1 MKIIYLLFFV
11 FLYSS
16 EQVFVACEGNYYQS
30 NGSLWTISDDEVYG
44 YEGNPLGQVVQSVLV
59 HEDKL
64 YVVVNVPGSIQVFD
78 IHEDGLTL
86 VDYVDTQYSG
96 PREMLIVDGYMY
108 FTNWYTAD
116 VKKLNLSTLEI
127 ENEIAMPGLP
137 EDIVLHDNKI
147 YVSIIMNSDWS
158 DGNLIASI
166 DTQSDSIVDT
176 YEVGSG
182 PGDILVFEDELYVSR
197 TFYDENWNAFYGT
210 SKINSNGDIVV
221 KNYGAGIAC
230 GGSVHALNGSVYRSF
245 NGGVAKLDQDL
256 NILEDTRVGDFNFYD
271 VYSIET
277 IDDKIYFGLSDFSAP
292 DEVVVLNS
300 QGLELNRFN
309 VGAIPGDFAVWNSCV
324 NDGDVNSD
332 SILNI
337 ADIVTVVYYVL
348 DESEYLCSADLN
360 NDGVMDVLDIVEMV
374 QEILGIESFRGAVN
388 WLHHHFPELKVNER
402 IKKLH
407 ISAKKQL
414 K

>member
-1 MKIIYLLFFV
+1 MKVIYLLFFV

-30 NGSLWTISDDEVYG
+30 NGSLWTIADDEVYG

-96 PREMLIVDGYMY
+96 PREMLIVGDYMY

-127 ENEIAMPGLP
+127 ESEIAMPGLP
-137 EDIVLHDNKI
+137 EDIVLHDGKV

-210 SKINSNGDIVV
+210 SKINSDGDVV
-221 KNYGAGIAC
+221 IKNYGAGVAC

-300 QGLELNRFN
+300 EGVELNRFN

-360 NDGVMDVLDIVEMV
+360 NDGTMDVLDIVEMV

>member
-96 PREMLIVDGYMY
+96 PREMLVVGDYMY

-116 VKKLNLSTLEI
+116 VKKLNLTTLEI
-127 ENEIAMPGLP
+127 ESEIAMPGLP
-137 EDIVLHDNKI
+137 EDIVLHDGKV

-210 SKINSNGDIVV
+210 SKINSNGDVV
-221 KNYGAGIAC
+221 IKNYGAGVAC

-300 QGLELNRFN
+300 EGVELNRFN
-309 VGAIPGDFAVWNSCV
+309 VGAIPGDFAIWNSCV

-332 SILNI
+332 NILNI

-360 NDGVMDVLDIVEMV
+360 NDGTMDVLDIVEMV

>member
-1 MKIIYLLFFV
+1 MKVIYLLFFV

-30 NGSLWTISDDEVYG
+30 NGSLWTIADDEVYG

-96 PREMLIVDGYMY
+96 PREMLIVGDYMY

-127 ENEIAMPGLP
+127 ESEIAMPGLP
-137 EDIVLHDNKI
+137 EDIVLHDGKV

-210 SKINSNGDIVV
+210 SKINSNGDVV
-221 KNYGAGIAC
+221 IKNYGAGVAC

-300 QGLELNRFN
+300 EGVELNRFN

-360 NDGVMDVLDIVEMV
+360 NDGTMDVLDIVEMV

>member
-30 NGSLWTISDDEVYG
+30 NGSLWTISNDEVYG

-78 IHEDGLTL
+78 INDNGLTM

-96 PREMLIVDGYMY
+96 PREMLVVGDYLY

-116 VKKLNLSTLEI
+116 VKKLNLLTLEI
-127 ENEIAMPGLP
+127 ESEIPMPGLP
-137 EDIVLHDNKI
+137 EDIVLYNDKI
-147 YVSIIMNSDWS
+147 YVSIMMNSDWS
-158 DGNLIASI
+158 DGSLLASI
-166 DTQSDSIVDT
+166 DMQSDSIVDT

-210 SKINSNGDIVV
+210 SKVNNQGEIVIN
-221 KNYGAGIAC
+221 NYGAGMAC
-230 GGSVHALNGSVYRSF
+230 GGSVHAINGSVYRSF
-245 NGGVAKLDQDL
+245 NGGIAKLDQNL
-256 NILEDTRVGDFNFYD
+256 NILEETRIGNFNHSD
-271 VYSIET
+271 VYSVET
-277 IDDKIYFGLSDFSAP
+277 IGDKIYFGLSDFSAP
-292 DEVVVLNS
+292 DEVVVLSNDG
-300 QGLELNRFN
+300 QELNRFN
-309 VGAIPGDFAVWNSCV
+309 VGAIPGDFAVWNSCL
-324 NDGDVNSD
+324 NNGDVNSD
-332 SILNI
+332 NVLNI
-337 ADIVTVVYYVL
+337 TDIVTVVYYVL
-348 DESEYLCSADLN
+348 DEAEYACSADIN
-360 NDGVMDVLDIVEMV
+360 SDGNMNILDVVEMV

-407 ISAKKQL
+407 KSAIKHL

>member
-96 PREMLIVDGYMY
+96 PREMLIVGDYMY

-127 ENEIAMPGLP
+127 ESEIAMPGLP
-137 EDIVLHDNKI
+137 EDIVLHDGKV

-210 SKINSNGDIVV
+210 SKINSNGDVV
-221 KNYGAGIAC
+221 IKNYGAGVAC

-300 QGLELNRFN
+300 EGVELNRFN
-309 VGAIPGDFAVWNSCV
+309 VGAIPGDFAIWNSCV

-332 SILNI
+332 NILNI

-360 NDGVMDVLDIVEMV
+360 NDGTMDVLDIVEMV

>member
-96 PREMLIVDGYMY
+96 PREMLIVDDYMY

>member
-16 EQVFVACEGNYYQS
+16 EQVFVSCEGNYYQS
-30 NGSLWTISDDEVYG
+30 NGSLWTISQDEIYE
-44 YEGNPLGQVVQSVLV
+44 YEGNPIGDVVQSVLV
-59 HEDKL
+59 HEDRL

-78 IHEDGLTL
+78 IHEDGLTA
-86 VDYVDTQYSG
+86 VGDIDTGFSG
-96 PREMLIVDGYMY
+96 PREMLVVGDYIY

-116 VKKLNLSTLEI
+116 VKKLNLETLQI
-127 ENEIAMPGLP
+127 EGGISMPGLP
-137 EDIVLHDNKI
+137 EDIVFHDDKI
-147 YVSIIMNSDWS
+147 YVSITMNSDWS

-166 DTQSDSIVDT
+166 DVQSDTLLDT
-176 YEVGSG
+176 YEVGPG
-182 PGDILVFEDELYVSR
+182 PGNILIFEDELYISR

-210 SKINSNGDIVV
+210 SKINSNGEVIV
-221 KNYGAGIAC
+221 KNYGAGVAC

-245 NGGVAKLDQDL
+245 NGGIAKLDQDL

-277 IDDKIYFGLSDFSAP
+277 IGDKIYFGLSDFTAP

-300 QGLELNRFN
+300 DGAELNRFD
-309 VGAIPGDFAVWNSCV
+309 VGAIPGDFAVWNSCS

-348 DESEYLCSADLN
+348 DEADYLCSADMN
-360 NDGVMDVLDIVEMV
+360 NDGTMDVLDIVEMV
-374 QEILGIESFRGAVN
+374 QEILGIESFRGAAN
-388 WLHHHFPELKVNER
+388 WLNHHFPELKVNER

-407 ISAKKQL
+407 LSAKKQL

>member
-96 PREMLIVDGYMY
+96 PREMLIVDDYMY

-166 DTQSDSIVDT
+166 DTQSDSILDT

-300 QGLELNRFN
+300 EGVELNRFN

-332 SILNI
+332 NILNI

>member
-1 MKIIYLLFFV
+1 MKVIYLLFFV

-30 NGSLWTISDDEVYG
+30 NGSLWTIADDEVYG

-96 PREMLIVDGYMY
+96 PREMLIVGDYMY

-127 ENEIAMPGLP
+127 ESEIAMPGLP
-137 EDIVLHDNKI
+137 EDIVLHDGKV

-210 SKINSNGDIVV
+210 SKINSDGDVV
-221 KNYGAGIAC
+221 IKNYGAGVAC
-230 GGSVHALNGSVYRSF
+230 GGSVHALNGNVYRSF

-256 NILEDTRVGDFNFYD
+256 NILENTRVGDFNFYD

-300 QGLELNRFN
+300 QGVELNRFN

-332 SILNI
+332 NILNI

>member
-30 NGSLWTISDDEVYG
+30 NGSLWTISEDEVYG

-96 PREMLIVDGYMY
+96 PREMLIVGDYMY

-116 VKKLNLSTLEI
+116 VKKLNLETLEI
-127 ENEIAMPGLP
+127 ESEIPMPGLP
-137 EDIVLHDNKI
+137 EDIVLHDGKI
-147 YVSIIMNSDWS
+147 YVSIIMNGDWS
-158 DGNLIASI
+158 DGNLVASI
-166 DTQSDSIVDT
+166 DLQSDLILDT

-182 PGDILVFEDELYVSR
+182 PGDILVFEDEIYVSR

-210 SKINSNGDIVV
+210 SKIGSGGEVV
-221 KNYGAGIAC
+221 IKNYGAGIAC

-256 NILEDTRVGDFNFYD
+256 NILEDTRIGSFNFYD

-277 IDDKIYFGLSDFSAP
+277 IGDKIYFGLSDFSAP

-300 QGLELNRFN
+300 EGVELNRFD

-324 NDGDVNSD
+324 NNGDVNSD
-332 SILNI
+332 SVLNI

-348 DESEYLCSADLN
+348 DESDYLCSADMN
-360 NDGVMDVLDIVEMV
+360 NDGVMDVLDVVEMV
-374 QEILGIESFRGAVN
+374 QEVLGIESFRGAVN

-407 ISAKKQL
+407 KSAIKHL

>member
-96 PREMLIVDGYMY
+96 PREMLVVGDYMY

-116 VKKLNLSTLEI
+116 VKKLNLTTLEI
-127 ENEIAMPGLP
+127 ESEIAMPGLP
-137 EDIVLHDNKI
+137 EDIVLHDGKV

-210 SKINSNGDIVV
+210 SKINSNGDVV
-221 KNYGAGIAC
+221 IKNYGAGVAC

-300 QGLELNRFN
+300 EGVELNRFN

-332 SILNI
+332 NILNI

-360 NDGVMDVLDIVEMV
+360 NDGTMDVLDIVEMV

-407 ISAKKQL
+407 ISAKKHL

>member
-1 MKIIYLLFFV
+1 MKVIYLLFFV

-96 PREMLIVDGYMY
+96 PREMLIVGDYMY

-127 ENEIAMPGLP
+127 ESEIAMPGLP
-137 EDIVLHDNKI
+137 EDIVLHDGKV

-210 SKINSNGDIVV
+210 SKINSDGDVV
-221 KNYGAGIAC
+221 IKNYGAGVAC

-300 QGLELNRFN
+300 EGVELNRFN

-332 SILNI
+332 NILNI

-360 NDGVMDVLDIVEMV
+360 NDGTMDVLDIVEMV

>member
-332 SILNI
+332 NILNI

>member
-96 PREMLIVDGYMY
+96 PREMLIVGDYMY

-116 VKKLNLSTLEI
+116 VKKLNLTTLEI
-127 ENEIAMPGLP
+127 ESEIAMPGLP
-137 EDIVLHDNKI
+137 EDIVLHDGKV

-158 DGNLIASI
+158 DGNLITSI
-166 DTQSDSIVDT
+166 DTQSNSIVDT

-210 SKINSNGDIVV
+210 SKINSDGDVV
-221 KNYGAGIAC
+221 IKNYGAGVAC

-300 QGLELNRFN
+300 EGVELNRFN

-360 NDGVMDVLDIVEMV
+360 NDGEMDVLDIVEMV

>member
-30 NGSLWTISDDEVYG
+30 NGSLWTISEDEVYG

-96 PREMLIVDGYMY
+96 PREMLIVGDYMY

-116 VKKLNLSTLEI
+116 VKKLNLETLEI
-127 ENEIAMPGLP
+127 ESEIPMPGLP
-137 EDIVLHDNKI
+137 EDIVLHDGKI
-147 YVSIIMNSDWS
+147 YVSIIMNGDWS
-158 DGNLIASI
+158 DGNLVASI
-166 DTQSDSIVDT
+166 DLQSDIILDT

-182 PGDILVFEDELYVSR
+182 PGDILVFEDEIYVSR

-210 SKINSNGDIVV
+210 SKIGSGGEVV
-221 KNYGAGIAC
+221 IKNYGAGIAC

-256 NILEDTRVGDFNFYD
+256 NILEDTRIGSFNFYD

-277 IDDKIYFGLSDFSAP
+277 IGDKIYFGLSDFSAP

-300 QGLELNRFN
+300 EGVELNRFD

-324 NDGDVNSD
+324 NNGDVNSD
-332 SILNI
+332 SVLNI

-348 DESEYLCSADLN
+348 DESDYLCSADMN
-360 NDGVMDVLDIVEMV
+360 NDGVMDVLDVVEMV
-374 QEILGIESFRGAVN
+374 QEVLGIESFRGAVN

-407 ISAKKQL
+407 KSAIKHL